1 MNQPKAASAAHLT
14 LTAIIII
21 ASASASAAAWP
32 IAVRAAHAQATS
44 LIGEAGNAN
53 LATAAADYR
62 LATWLDPSN
71 PAGYVGLA
79 HTQILAGRAEAA
91 LTTLDRAGEGSEA
104 AGLRLRTL
112 IELGRTNEAADLA
125 ASFAAPGRS
134 DADIVLAS
142 LAYALAGRATDLPAM
157 IPLVSTP
164 EAAQRISRAASGE
177 LPLATELYA
186 SGLPESSRTLLMK
199 QPTSFERNFLL
210 AQIFYSRHTEGD
222 LASATDYL
230 QTAVALN
237 PGDIPAHQLL
247 ANLYSDRKLT
257 AESAAQTALAARL
270 QSGRP

>member
-1 MNQPKAASAAHLT
+1 MHSSASSNIKFFILSALVIICSAAALSATWPLAVNRARASAA
-14 LTAIIII
+14 
-21 ASASASAAAWP
+21 
-32 IAVRAAHAQATS
+32 S
-44 LIGEAGNAN
+44 LIGEARTAN
-53 LATAAADYR
+53 STEAAADYR

-71 PAGYVGLA
+71 PAGYIGLA
-79 HTQILAGRAEAA
+79 HTQILAGQPEAA

-104 AGLRLRTL
+104 AGLRLRSL
-112 IELGRTNEAADLA
+112 MELGRTNEAADRA
-125 ASFAAPGRS
+125 ASFAAAGRS
-134 DADIVLAS
+134 DPDIILAS
-142 LAYALAGRATDLPAM
+142 LAYALAGRTTNLPALT
-157 IPLVSTP
+157 PLVSSP
-164 EAAQRISRAASGE
+164 EAAQRISRAATGD
-177 LPLATELYA
+177 LPLAAELYA

-247 ANLYSDRKLT
+247 ANLYSDRQLT